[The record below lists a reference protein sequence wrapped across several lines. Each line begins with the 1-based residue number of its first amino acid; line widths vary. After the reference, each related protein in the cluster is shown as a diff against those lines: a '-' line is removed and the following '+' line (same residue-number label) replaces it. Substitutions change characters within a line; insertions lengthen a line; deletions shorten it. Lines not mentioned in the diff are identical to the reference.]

1 APFVGVDVQLEA
13 VERLPPGAVTCEFG
27 RESFDLRVTHSLDGR
42 RYRLRRACLQH
53 DIDPA
58 KSSFRVKRNHVLV
71 RLAKVPSAEDVIPLG
86 GVTGYALWT
95 ELCALD
101 GRSRDAV
108 RSPQVRG

>member
-1 APFVGVDVQLEA
+1 MPE
-13 VERLPPGAVTCEFG
+13 PPSSASTC
-27 RESFDLRVTHSLDGR
+27 SWR